1 MSKERAL
8 RRAAREAE
16 QLRVREKRARTEARR
31 AKRRRILGRLRTLRP
46 GRTGRLAKHTRGQR
60 AILATVLV
68 MGLLLIWTLAGS
80 VALSIA
86 LTLLLVLALPV
97 LAVLAFDK

>member
-16 QLRVREKRARTEARR
+16 QLRVREKHERSQARR
-31 AKRRRILGRLRTLRP
+31 AKRRRIGARVRALRP

-60 AILATVLV
+60 AILATVLL
-68 MGLLLIWTLAGS
+68 MGLLLIWTLVGS

-97 LAVLAFDK
+97 LAVIAFDK